1 MILPVEPAEHT
12 TKEVH
17 AKGATFD
24 QMLRATHGLDPIP
37 TAIVHPCDVPSL
49 EGALYAQQNGLITPI
64 LVGPEAKIH
73 AAAQEAHLDIQ
84 GLEIVPSLHSH
95 DSAKKAV
102 RLVHEAKAQALMKG
116 ALHTDELMGEVVH
129 KERGLRTERRISHI
143 FVLDVPTYPKP
154 LLISDAAIN
163 IFPDLE
169 TKADI
174 IRNAIEL
181 AQAIGVETPKVAI
194 LSALETVNPHI
205 PSTVEAAALCK
216 MADRGQIT
224 GAILDGPLAFD
235 NAVSRQAADA
245 KGIISEVAG
254 DPDILIAPD
263 LEAGNMIAKQLM
275 YLAGA
280 DSAGLALGARV
291 PVMLTSRADG
301 TLSRVV
307 SAALAQLLVHHRLGK
322 GVL

>member
-1 MILPVEPAEHT
+1 MILPVEPAQHA

-24 QMLRATHGLDPIP
+24 QMLTATRDLDPIV
-37 TAIVHPCDVPSL
+37 TAIVHPCDKASL
-49 EGALYAQQNGLITPI
+49 EGALYARQNGLITPI
-64 LVGPEAKIH
+64 LVGPEAKIR
-73 AAAQEAHLDIQ
+73 AAADAAGLDIQ

-95 DSAKKAV
+95 DSAKQAV
-102 RLVHEAKAQALMKG
+102 CLVHEAKAQALMKG

-129 KERGLRTERRISHI
+129 KTRGLRTERRMSHI

-169 TKADI
+169 IKADI
-174 IRNAIEL
+174 VQNAIEL

-194 LSALETVNPHI
+194 LSALETVNPRI

-224 GAILDGPLAFD
+224 GGLLDGPLAFD
-235 NAVSRQAADA
+235 NAVSRQAADM
-245 KGIISEVAG
+245 KGIISDVAG

-263 LEAGNMIAKQLM
+263 LESGNMIAKQLM

-280 DSAGLALGARV
+280 DSAGLVLGGRV
-291 PVMLTSRADG
+291 PIMLTSRADG

-322 GVL
+322 APL